1 VQNQVR
7 SGTTTS
13 SRGQV
18 LSAIVRTPGASRRR
32 IADELGIVPATV
44 GSHVKKLIEHGLVR
58 ELAPDSRGSGRPS
71 IPLEADLER
80 GYLVG
85 VALERECA
93 AIAAV
98 ALDGAIIGSRTVP
111 YRHGEEDIRPIVDGI
126 AALRRELAPLP
137 ALALGMTVSGATD
150 QARGEVLMST
160 VLGWARRSIGAEI
173 AAATELDVFVEN
185 DAIAL
190 ASHEL
195 AFAPTVPDSFLLLH
209 LDDGIGMSI
218 VIERS
223 VLRGVRRDSTEF
235 GHTTIQ
241 PDGERCRCGGRGCI
255 QTVFGRRE
263 LDADCPG
270 GLSALHDASSGAA
283 AAFLRDRAALLGRAV
298 GATATLL
305 GIDSVRITGRTTAH
319 WALFEQAF
327 RDALSDATPT
337 LGTEPDIRMIRW
349 TELTMAAGGA
359 GLALSAH
366 LETLR

>member
-1 VQNQVR
+1 
-7 SGTTTS
+7 
-13 SRGQV
+13 V

-44 GSHVKKLIEHGLVR
+44 GSHVKKLVEHGLVR

-71 IPLEADLER
+71 IPLEADLRR

-85 VALERECA
+85 VALERERA

-98 ALDGAIIGSRTVP
+98 ALDGSIIGSRAVP

-126 AALRRELAPLP
+126 SALREQLAPLP

-150 QARGEVLMST
+150 QASGEVLIST
-160 VLGWARRSIGAEI
+160 VLGWAKRNIGAEI
-173 AAATELDVFVEN
+173 AAATSLDVFVEN

-195 AFAPTVPDSFLLLH
+195 AFATTVPDSFLLLH

-223 VLRGVRRDSTEF
+223 ILRGVRRDSTEF
-235 GHTTIQ
+235 GHTSIQ
-241 PDGERCRCGGRGCI
+241 PDGSRCGCGGRGCI
-255 QTVFGRRE
+255 QTIFGRRE
-263 LDADCPG
+263 LDERCPG
-270 GLSALHDASSGAA
+270 GLAALDADPSDAA
-283 AAFLRDRAALLGRAV
+283 LAFLDTRAALLGRAV

-319 WALFEQAF
+319 WPLFERAF
-327 RDALSDATPT
+327 RNALAEATPT
-337 LGTEPDIRMIRW
+337 LGSDLDIRMIMW

-359 GLALSAH
+359 GLALSAY